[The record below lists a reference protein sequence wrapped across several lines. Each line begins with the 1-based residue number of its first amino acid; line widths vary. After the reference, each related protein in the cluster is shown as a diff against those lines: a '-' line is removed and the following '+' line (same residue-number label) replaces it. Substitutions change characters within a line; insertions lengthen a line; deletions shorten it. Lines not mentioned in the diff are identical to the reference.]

1 MPSKKN
7 RINKK
12 LFPLLI
18 KKSKNFF
25 SDNMQMKVF
34 CDSSN
39 NKAFAFIVSLKVS
52 KSAVE
57 RNKIKR
63 MARAI
68 THSIFGAVANG
79 VLVAVFFK
87 PAILGKK
94 YIEIKNEM
102 IALYKKAK
110 II

>member
-1 MPSKKN
+1 MLSKKN

-18 KKSKNFF
+18 KKAKNFF
-25 SDNMQMKVF
+25 SDNMQMKII

-39 NKAFAFIVSLKVS
+39 NKAFAFVVSLKVS

-63 MARAI
+63 MARFI
-68 THSIFGAVANG
+68 TSSILGNITDG

-87 PAILGKK
+87 PTIKGKK
-94 YIEIKNEM
+94 YAEIKNEM
-102 IALYKKAK
+102 ITLYKKAK